1 MLNDFLN
8 LNLCLQDFMG
18 LNLYPT
24 EVNSLVSAYYQESR
38 IRDNG
43 NCLASGK
50 NLRRRQEQNPQFV
63 LPLL

>member
-8 LNLCLQDFMG
+8 LNLCTQDFIG
-18 LNLYPT
+18 LNLYPI
-24 EVNSLVSAYYQESR
+24 EVNSLVSAYYLESR

-50 NLRRRQEQNPQFV
+50 NSHRIQEQN
-63 LPLL
+63 L